1 MSDEHK
7 QESHMSSFGGK
18 VLTGSVLAVIG
29 LYTVKLVIWLVT
41 GVISLFSFLLF
52 TVLPIALGIWLIVK
66 LFKYF
71 TADKPAM
78 E

>member
-1 MSDEHK
+1 
-7 QESHMSSFGGK
+7 MSSFGGK